1 MNKRRRL
8 ELTEDQAYDLMVGD
22 SEEFEVVYGPE
33 IYDTSR
39 WYIYYELVFK
49 DKEGSFWQYSYGRGA
64 TEYQDSPDPELVA
77 YEVFPREVTKVI
89 YE

>member
-8 ELTEDQAYDLMVGD
+8 ELTQEQAYDLIVGD
-22 SEEFEVVYGPE
+22 SEELVVYGPE
-33 IYDTSR
+33 LYDTSR
-39 WYIYYELVFK
+39 WYVWYELVFK
-49 DKEGSFWQYSYGRGA
+49 DKEGAFWQYTYGRGA
-64 TEYQDSPDPELVA
+64 TEHQDSPDPELVA